1 MRGATHNP
9 SGRGVQVPPPSTAAS
24 PPFCSFNI
32 LRPLNV
38 LFGINGLK
46 IPPIPPE
53 ELADAQPG
61 EEA

>member
-1 MRGATHNP
+1 
-9 SGRGVQVPPPSTAAS
+9 
-24 PPFCSFNI
+24 